1 MARSSTSS
9 FADDYYNYASDA
21 LSDDSYHR
29 KQDSF
34 PLPPTTAAQPSQP
47 QHSVKKHTSLAQISV
62 PSFSAFRSQTSGIP
76 ITATRNR
83 GSLLPSPRPTSFS
96 AAEKASPRIAE
107 PASRPLSLDSPLPR
121 HPSGLAYILT
131 PPLTTETAGKQ
142 ERLSYA
148 QPPRAHD
155 RSESIDSR
163 LARTESVSSR
173 RTSRRSSIP
182 IHEKYAHEQTAPLA
196 PQISHTST
204 DTHSQYSL
212 SDLNGPDDAPMID
225 DKPAVSLQLGGVQR
239 TLSDASLL
247 SDKRPKSPSRL
258 GALFGWK
265 SSPTKSGT
273 ESPTTT
279 FSDRSSSPVPSPR
292 YQKPLPM
299 EPGSGARLTP
309 SGLDIA
315 RAQASYFDQPTTP
328 IYLNSSESNAHVQE
342 LERELSQ
349 VSEELAG
356 SIRREMELEDELE
369 RLRLE
374 APTIPSSDA
383 GRRSSDYFSDSGAS
397 STKFPISD
405 PDARIEEVDRLRR
418 KAEQDKAQVMADNA
432 QRLQTEMTK
441 RRELEQLVQSLEEQM
456 QDKSRNE
463 DERLVLSEKVTEL
476 ETSLDETKRRLVD
489 EKKAKDNFEDLYSA
503 TREELEQRRNERDNL
518 RDEIL
523 PRMKER
529 LDGLEAQA
537 SDNQALLYENT
548 RMAQELNALKHEQS
562 LFFESQRMS
571 QAGGHGSSMFDM
583 IAEEKDI
590 VSPIIG
596 GPPRAGLSRSS
607 SLAGRSTS
615 KTRGSMNRS
624 DSVKGREGGRQ
635 RSGSSGPL
643 SLEAQKEIE
652 DQRDAL
658 HKALKLL
665 ISRYEKQSKAHERA
679 MKKLNKEK
687 KAADLRAADVTP
699 KRSQYT
705 REVTFLK
712 EEVNMLRKRTE
723 DALEQKWE
731 YEKGLSGIKMDL
743 DRAEQET
750 RGLRHLLQEQDIVL
764 TSPQAPADP
773 AQDQLSFSISTAKSE
788 RDYARRMAEAFRQ
801 RALNLQEISSADST
815 DEHQPPAVAKLF
827 DSANSMDELAEQ
839 LDGQVRANSDLRC
852 RLTEAVE
859 KGERE
864 QREST
869 RQVEEMQKRLAVLED
884 SVLAAATHSETTLST
899 HEGEVRRMEEASS
912 PSLKRLEISIPDPT
926 KLMPGSPAMKL
937 AQSPR
942 LPSSAKRLADISS
955 AASLQ
960 EASKTQNLEREV
972 REMEFT
978 LREAAAEM
986 QRVLQRVNRSQDE
999 VAELTSERDRAVG
1012 ELRRLKSM
1020 VAEEER
1026 KADAVA

>member
-1 MARSSTSS
+1 M
-9 FADDYYNYASDA
+9 
-21 LSDDSYHR
+21 
-29 KQDSF
+29 
-34 PLPPTTAAQPSQP
+34 
-47 QHSVKKHTSLAQISV
+47 
-62 PSFSAFRSQTSGIP
+62 
-76 ITATRNR
+76 
-83 GSLLPSPRPTSFS
+83 
-96 AAEKASPRIAE
+96 
-107 PASRPLSLDSPLPR
+107 
-121 HPSGLAYILT
+121 
-131 PPLTTETAGKQ
+131 
-142 ERLSYA
+142 
-148 QPPRAHD
+148 HD
-155 RSESIDSR
+155 RSHSIDSR

-182 IHEKYAHEQTAPLA
+182 AREQDAHEQPT
-196 PQISHTST
+196 SHAQKPSRASIDTLSLYSSADREDLEDTSMIGAQP
-204 DTHSQYSL
+204 SPA
-212 SDLNGPDDAPMID
+212 LN
-225 DKPAVSLQLGGVQR
+225 LQLEGVQR
-239 TLSDASLL
+239 TLSDDSLL
-247 SDKRPKSPSRL
+247 SDKQPKSPSRL

-265 SSPTKSGT
+265 SSPPKSGT

-279 FSDRSSSPVPSPR
+279 FSDRSLSPAPSPK

-299 EPGSGARLTP
+299 EPDGVARLAP
-309 SGLDIA
+309 AGLDIGKA
-315 RAQASYFDQPTTP
+315 NGATYFDHPTTP
-328 IYLNSSESNAHVQE
+328 IYLSTPEGNAHVQD

-374 APTIPSSDA
+374 LPTLPSSEA

-405 PDARIEEVDRLRR
+405 PDAKIEQVERLRR

-463 DERLVLSEKVTEL
+463 DERLMLSEKVTEL

-529 LDGLEAQA
+529 LEGLEQQA
-537 SDNQALLYENT
+537 ADHQALLYENT
-548 RMAQELNALKHEQS
+548 RMSQELNALKHEQG
-562 LFFESQRMS
+562 LFYETQRMS
-571 QAGGHGSSMFDM
+571 QAGNPHMFDM

-596 GPPRAGLSRSS
+596 GPPRAGLSRSG
-607 SLAGRSTS
+607 SLARSS
-615 KTRGSMNRS
+615 SRTRGSINRS

-643 SLEAQKEIE
+643 SAEAQKEIE

-665 ISRYEKQSKAHERA
+665 ISRYDKQTKDHQRA
-679 MKKLNKEK
+679 IKKLNKEK
-687 KAADLRAADVTP
+687 KAADLRAGGDHP

-705 REVTFLK
+705 REVSFLK
-712 EEVNMLRKRTE
+712 EEVTALRKRTE

-750 RGLRHLLQEQDIVL
+750 RGLRHLLQEQDIVV
-764 TSPQAPADP
+764 TNPEAPSDP
-773 AQDQLSFSISTAKSE
+773 GQDQLSFSTSTAKSE

-801 RALNLQEISSADST
+801 RALNLQETLSSDSS
-815 DEHQPPAVAKLF
+815 DENQPPAVAQLF
-827 DSANSMDELAEQ
+827 DSANRMDELAEQ
-839 LDGQVRANSDLRC
+839 LDAQVRSNSDLRS

-859 KGERE
+859 KGESE

-869 RQVEEMQKRLAVLED
+869 RLVEEMQQRLAKLED
-884 SVLAAATHSETTLST
+884 AVLAAAAHSETTLSS
-899 HEGEVRRMEEASS
+899 HEGEVRRLEEASS
-912 PSLKRLEISIPDPT
+912 PRLQRLETPVPEPS
-926 KLMPGSPAMKL
+926 KLSPNPASASVTPASSPALKQGQIP
-937 AQSPR
+937 A
-942 LPSSAKRLADISS
+942 LPAKRPAPA
-955 AASLQ
+955 AASLAD
-960 EASKTQNLEREV
+960 ASRTQILERAV

-978 LREAAAEM
+978 LREAEAEM
-986 QRVLQRVNRSQDE
+986 QRVLQRVNRGQAE
-999 VAELTSERDRAVG
+999 VADLTGRRDRAVG
-1012 ELRRLKSM
+1012 ELRRLKGA
-1020 VAEEER
+1020 VGEEER
-1026 KADAVA
+1026 RAGAVA

>member
-1 MARSSTSS
+1 MG
-9 FADDYYNYASDA
+9 DHDGHEDA
-21 LSDDSYHR
+21 H
-29 KQDSF
+29 
-34 PLPPTTAAQPSQP
+34 
-47 QHSVKKHTSLAQISV
+47 
-62 PSFSAFRSQTSGIP
+62 
-76 ITATRNR
+76 
-83 GSLLPSPRPTSFS
+83 
-96 AAEKASPRIAE
+96 
-107 PASRPLSLDSPLPR
+107 
-121 HPSGLAYILT
+121 
-131 PPLTTETAGKQ
+131 
-142 ERLSYA
+142 
-148 QPPRAHD
+148 
-155 RSESIDSR
+155 
-163 LARTESVSSR
+163 
-173 RTSRRSSIP
+173 
-182 IHEKYAHEQTAPLA
+182 
-196 PQISHTST
+196 
-204 DTHSQYSL
+204 
-212 SDLNGPDDAPMID
+212 MID
-225 DKPAVSLQLGGVQR
+225 EKPAVNLQLEGVQR
-239 TLSDASLL
+239 TRSDDSLL
-247 SDKRPKSPSRL
+247 SEKRPKSPSRL

-292 YQKPLPM
+292 YHKPLPM
-299 EPGSGARLTP
+299 EPGSRLTP
-309 SGLDIA
+309 DGLDFGK
-315 RAQASYFDQPTTP
+315 AQASYFDQPTTP

-405 PDARIEEVDRLRR
+405 PDAKIEEMERLRR

-441 RRELEQLVQSLEEQM
+441 RRELELLVESLQEQLE
-456 QDKSRNE
+456 DKSRNE

-476 ETSLDETKRRLVD
+476 EASLDETKRRLVD
-489 EKKAKDNFEDLYSA
+489 EKKAKNNFEDLYSA
-503 TREELEQRRNERDNL
+503 TREELEQQRNERDNL

-529 LDGLEAQA
+529 LDGLESQA
-537 SDNQALLYENT
+537 SDHQALLYENT
-548 RMAQELNALKHEQS
+548 RMAQELNALKQEQS

-571 QAGGHGSSMFDM
+571 QQAGSGGPSMFDM
-583 IAEEKDI
+583 IAEENDI

-607 SLAGRSTS
+607 SLARSTS
-615 KTRGSMNRS
+615 KTRGGSMNRS

-643 SLEAQKEIE
+643 SLEGQKEIE

-665 ISRYEKQSKAHERA
+665 ISRYEKQNKDHQLAI
-679 MKKLNKEK
+679 KKLNKEK
-687 KAADLRAADVTP
+687 KAADLRAADVSP

-712 EEVNMLRKRTE
+712 EEVTVLRKRTE

-750 RGLRHLLQEQDIVL
+750 RGLRHLLSEQDIVV

-801 RALNLQEISSADST
+801 RALNLQETCSADSS
-815 DEHQPPAVAKLF
+815 DDQQPPAVAKLF

-869 RQVEEMQKRLAVLED
+869 RQVEEMQKRLAALED
-884 SVLAAATHSETTLST
+884 SVLAAAAHSETTLST
-899 HEGEVRRMEEASS
+899 HEGEVRRLEEASS
-912 PSLKRLEISIPDPT
+912 PSLKRLQVSIPDQP
-926 KLMPGSPAMKL
+926 KANLASPAMSF

-960 EASKTQNLEREV
+960 EASKTQNLERQV
-972 REMEFT
+972 RDMEFT
-978 LREAAAEM
+978 LREADAEM
-986 QRVLQRVNRSQDE
+986 QRVLQRVQRSQEE

-1012 ELRRLKSM
+1012 DLRRLKAM
-1020 VAEEER
+1020 IAEEEM